1 MVKSENISTSFVSRI
16 LRLLLINNHRC
27 NNPGREVPG
36 ATNDER
42 SDGAVPGGL
51 VYAGEDIFTAKVEA
65 KTAFISCVPT
75 QIRTKWISG

>member
-1 MVKSENISTSFVSRI
+1 MTAACTELSQLIDGKYTLIDGVVKSENINTSFVSRI

-36 ATNDER
+36 ATNDEG

-51 VYAGEDIFTAKVEA
+51 GSAG
-65 KTAFISCVPT
+65 
-75 QIRTKWISG
+75 